1 MKQVLNLEVCGTLV
15 LEVLICLQISELKM
29 LIMDCH
35 KKVDNIEKSINQLK
49 EKESEK

>member
-1 MKQVLNLEVCGTLV
+1 MKQALNLEICGTLV

-29 LIMDCH
+29 MITNCSNKMIEL
-35 KKVDNIEKSINQLK
+35 EKSINQLK